1 MGDEGVK
8 GMVIVGG
15 TFQVE
20 PGLREQYLAERSD
33 LMRRSRSERGCLEYT
48 FSADPLDPGRVVL
61 FEVWESQDDLDAHRV
76 AGRTGPPTGPMR
88 VSAATSV
95 LTVYEVSGHWPLGD

>member
-1 MGDEGVK
+1 
-8 GMVIVGG
+8 MVIVGG

-33 LMRRSRSERGCLEYT
+33 LMRRSRSERGCLEYI

-61 FEVWESQDDLDAHRV
+61 FEVWESQDDLDLHR
-76 AGRTGPPTGPMR
+76 AATRSRAPTSPTLI
-88 VSAATSV
+88 SATTSV
-95 LTVYEVSGHWPLGD
+95 LTVYEVSGWSPLGD